1 MMSNWCLTLLS
12 SGNHIKF
19 VCPLNPACLLG
30 RILETSLKT
39 ATLIMT
45 WWCTYCVWIW
55 GSACRALK
63 EVSLVQRSLC
73 ISTALS
79 EALWNFTENQNL
91 RTGEWY
97 VETLCKFPP
106 ILNDCFWGKPKC
118 MAKAQPWSGKWK
130 FYLFRKFTTL
140 YGFLFFGVH
149 SFAQNLPTMLPC
161 SDTNNLLV
169 NSRQTA
175 NVHGI

>member
-12 SGNHIKF
+12 SGNHIKS

-45 WWCTYCVWIW
+45 WWCTCCVWIW

-79 EALWNFTENQNL
+79 EVLWNFTENQNL

-106 ILNDCFWGKPKC
+106 PSEVNQNVWQRHSLGRENESFIYSGNSQHCMDFCSLVFIALPRTSQPCFLVLT
-118 MAKAQPWSGKWK
+118 QII
-130 FYLFRKFTTL
+130 
-140 YGFLFFGVH
+140 
-149 SFAQNLPTMLPC
+149 C
-161 SDTNNLLV
+161 S
-169 NSRQTA
+169 
-175 NVHGI
+175 